1 MVSLETISAA
11 TGNPKPDLR
20 TIINY
25 LDETAGPQALAKN
38 PLKVVAPAISKLH
51 VRARTLQFDL
61 TAKNQKFKYKLL
73 VIRAFKKI
81 TDHYAILAG
90 IQAPA
95 NPTGK
100 IEFQRE
106 LDFARKLIDISYRL
120 MLEVGLEEG
129 VYNEPLNLA
138 EPVRQTYAAELK
150 VLRKEYP
157 LPEFARKENM
167 AKQGLLAANIGWIF
181 FIIFILA
188 RLGLLEL
195 LFEAIGS
202 MFKGE

>member
-11 TGNPKPDLR
+11 TENPKPDLR

-25 LDETAGPQALAKN
+25 LDETSGPQASAKN
-38 PLKVVAPAISKLH
+38 TLKVIAPAISKLH
-51 VRARTLQFDL
+51 TRARTLQFEL

-95 NPTGK
+95 DPVEK

-106 LDFARKLIDISYRL
+106 IDFARKLIDISYRL
-120 MLEVGLEEG
+120 MLEAGLEEG
-129 VYNEPLNLA
+129 VYNEPLDLA
-138 EPVRQTYAAELK
+138 EPVRQSYAAELK
-150 VLRKEYP
+150 VIREEYP

-167 AKQGLLAANIGWIF
+167 AKQGLLAANVSW
-181 FIIFILA
+181 IIFIIIILA
-188 RLGLLEL
+188 QLGVVEL
-195 LFEAIGS
+195 IFEAIAGI
-202 MFKGE
+202 FKGE